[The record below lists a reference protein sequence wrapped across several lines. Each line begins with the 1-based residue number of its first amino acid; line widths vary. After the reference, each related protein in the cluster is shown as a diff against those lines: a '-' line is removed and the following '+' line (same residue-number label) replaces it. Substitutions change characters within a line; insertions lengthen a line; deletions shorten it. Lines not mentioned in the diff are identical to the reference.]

1 MTSTFLWEKMNF
13 IFMAHHTHKLF
24 IYHILYKRKI
34 QKLYNNINFGDKSH
48 IKKNG
53 SNSDSITNKMDN
65 LWKRY

>member
-1 MTSTFLWEKMNF
+1 MNSTFMWEKMNF
-13 IFMAHHTHKLF
+13 IFMAHAHKLL
-24 IYHILYKRKI
+24 IYHLLYKRKI
-34 QKLYNNINFGDKSH
+34 QKLCNNINIGDKSH